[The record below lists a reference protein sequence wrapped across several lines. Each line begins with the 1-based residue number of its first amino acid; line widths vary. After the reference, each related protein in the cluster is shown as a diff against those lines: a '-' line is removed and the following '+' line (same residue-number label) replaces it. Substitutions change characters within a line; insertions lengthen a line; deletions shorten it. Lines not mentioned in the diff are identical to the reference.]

1 VTATVYS
8 GTIRYLR
15 RRAAAFG
22 KARWKRAFVYYGIAT
37 IGVLFVLNWVY
48 QVSRKPVELLAPI
61 SSSFLKTPESTWA
74 SYGSLFEQH
83 STSILSPELLAA
95 LAQVE
100 GSGNPIAS
108 TYWRWQWSWNP
119 LKIYRPASSAAGMFQ
134 ITDGTF
140 AEARRY
146 CIRDHQVVS
155 DEAWPDLGS
164 CWFNSLYSRTVPS
177 HAIEMTAAYLHR
189 RVASAL
195 DARPTVSPTLAQ
207 KQRLAAVIHLCG
219 ANKGQSFAARGF
231 RVTSGERCGTH
242 SLRRYLRHVD
252 LMKTRF
258 ARLRDAKR
266 L

>member
-1 VTATVYS
+1 MTAIVYS
-8 GTIRYLR
+8 STIRYFR
-15 RRAAAFG
+15 RRAGVFRRF
-22 KARWKRAFVYYGIAT
+22 RWKRAVFVYGIVAV
-37 IGVLFVLNWVY
+37 GVFFALNWVY
-48 QVSRKPVELLAPI
+48 QVARKPVELFAPI
-61 SSSFLKTPESTWA
+61 SSSFLKTPEATWA
-74 SYGSLFEQH
+74 SYGSLFEKH
-83 STSILSPELLAA
+83 STSILSPDLLAA

-119 LKIYRPASSAAGMFQ
+119 LKIYRPASTAAGMFQ

-140 AEARRY
+140 AEARKY
-146 CIRDHQVVS
+146 CIRGHQVVS

-177 HAIEMTAAYLHR
+177 HAIEMTAAHLHR
-189 RVASAL
+189 RVTSTL
-195 DARPTVSPTLAQ
+195 DARPAFKPTLAQ

-242 SLRRYLRHVD
+242 SVRRYLHQIE

-258 ARLRDAKR
+258 TRLRAAAS
-266 L
+266 